1 MRITSAG
8 AFYKRQEE
16 GTIMLKLEINPVDEY
31 GPNQNGLL
39 IRDRVENAYERIAGS
54 DDYQRN
60 DNSLRLIQICV
71 VTLSAVAT
79 GYVNAFAHQK
89 RLGWIGASI
98 LALLI
103 MGFVEKFYFT
113 LRHGLTTTYKS
124 GRQRLV
130 ATLCYRTIQATMI
143 LNAAV
148 LCAWV
153 AGVAMPGFLTLW
165 NHWSIVLHFGLA
177 LLGVSAVRDAD
188 SVVENR
194 MRELKAEA
202 APLDILAIRK
212 AAAAGNP
219 LVFLAARLR
228 GLLDGVALASKLL
241 RDKPGPSAG
250 DLDGS
255 GGNTDASNQVSKEVG
270 AGEHSA
276 QVIQLSAAHRQPCSP
291 IAALMTSAE
300 LILDDHFP
308 GEQMAGEPISGEQD
322 SQWMKSILPDP
333 LDGWWDVRSSGEG
346 FSIKF
351 RWRGPNQQSLT
362 FPRLTG
368 EQFDILRGSSLDQA
382 RNILSEQIAG
392 HLRALSLDP
401 GKLDKALFVAGK
413 LGINLEDNQTASVAA
428 K

>member
-1 MRITSAG
+1 
-8 AFYKRQEE
+8 
-16 GTIMLKLEINPVDEY
+16 MLKLEINPVDEY
-31 GPNQNGLL
+31 DASQNGLL
-39 IRDRVENAYERIAGS
+39 IRDRIENAYERIAGS
-54 DDYQRN
+54 DDYRRN
-60 DNSLRLIQICV
+60 DNNLRLIQICV
-71 VTLSAVAT
+71 VTLSAFAT

-89 RLGWIGASI
+89 RLGWVGAGV

-113 LRHGLTTTYKS
+113 LRHGLVTTYKS

-130 ATLCYRTIQATMI
+130 ATFCYRTIQATMI

-165 NHWSIVLHFGLA
+165 NHWSITVHFALA

-188 SVVENR
+188 AVVEHR
-194 MRELKAEA
+194 MRELKAKA
-202 APLDILAIRK
+202 APQDILTIRK

-228 GLLDGVALASKLL
+228 GMLDGVALASKLL
-241 RDKPGPSAG
+241 RDKPDLSAG
-250 DLDGS
+250 DLDGAE
-255 GGNTDASNQVSKEVG
+255 GNTDASNQVSKEMET
-270 AGEHSA
+270 GEHPA

-291 IAALMTSAE
+291 VAALVAPAE
-300 LILDDHFP
+300 LILEDHLP
-308 GEQMAGEPISGEQD
+308 SEQAAGEQD
-322 SQWMKSILPDP
+322 SQWVKSILPDP
-333 LDGWWDVRSSGEG
+333 LDGWWDVRSSGEV

-368 EQFDILRGSSLDQA
+368 EQFNTLRGSSLDQA
-382 RNILSEQIAG
+382 RHILGEQITE
-392 HLRALSLDP
+392 HLRALFLDP
-401 GKLDKALFVAGK
+401 GKLDKAQFVARK
-413 LGINLEDNQTASVAA
+413 LGINLEANQAAGAAA

>member
-1 MRITSAG
+1 
-8 AFYKRQEE
+8 
-16 GTIMLKLEINPVDEY
+16 MLKLEINPVDEY
-31 GPNQNGLL
+31 GANQNDLL

-124 GRQRLV
+124 GRQRLI

-153 AGVAMPGFLTLW
+153 AGIAMPGFLTLW

-202 APLDILAIRK
+202 APLDILTIRK

-241 RDKPGPSAG
+241 RDKPGPSAD
-250 DLDGS
+250 DLDGI

-270 AGEHSA
+270 AGERTA
-276 QVIQLSAAHRQPCSP
+276 QVIQLSAAHRQPCP
-291 IAALMTSAE
+291 TVAALMTSAE
-300 LILDDHFP
+300 LILDDHLP

-322 SQWMKSILPDP
+322 SQWMKSILPNP
-333 LDGWWDVRSSGEG
+333 LDGWWDVRSGGEG

-362 FPRLTG
+362 FPRLIG
-368 EQFDILRGSSLDQA
+368 EQFNTLRGSSLDQA
-382 RNILSEQIAG
+382 RNILSEQITE
-392 HLRALSLDP
+392 HLRALSLNP
-401 GKLDKALFVAGK
+401 GKLDKALLVARK
-413 LGINLEDNQTASVAA
+413 LGINLEANQAAGAAA

>member
-1 MRITSAG
+1 
-8 AFYKRQEE
+8 
-16 GTIMLKLEINPVDEY
+16 MLKLEINPVDEY
-31 GPNQNGLL
+31 STNQNGLL
-39 IRDRVENAYERIAGS
+39 IRDRIENAYERIAGS
-54 DDYQRN
+54 DDYRRN
-60 DNSLRLIQICV
+60 DNNLRLIQVCI
-71 VTLSAVAT
+71 VTVSAFAT

-89 RLGWIGASI
+89 RLGWVGAGV

-113 LRHGLTTTYKS
+113 LRHGLVTTYKS
-124 GRQRLV
+124 GRQRFV

-165 NHWSIVLHFGLA
+165 NHWSIAVHFGLA
-177 LLGVSAVRDAD
+177 LFGVSAVRDAD
-188 SVVENR
+188 AVVEHR

-202 APLDILAIRK
+202 APQDILTIRK

-228 GLLDGVALASKLL
+228 GMLDGVALASKLL
-241 RDKPGPSAG
+241 RDKPDLSAG
-250 DLDGS
+250 DLDGA
-255 GGNTDASNQVSKEVG
+255 GGNTDASNQVSKEMET
-270 AGEHSA
+270 GEHPA
-276 QVIQLSAAHRQPCSP
+276 QVIQLSAAHRQPCP
-291 IAALMTSAE
+291 TVAALVTPAE
-300 LILDDHFP
+300 LILDDHLP
-308 GEQMAGEPISGEQD
+308 GEQAAGEQD
-322 SQWMKSILPDP
+322 SQWVKSILPDP

-368 EQFDILRGSSLDQA
+368 EQFNTLRGNSHDQA
-382 RNILSEQIAG
+382 RNILSEQITG
-392 HLRALSLDP
+392 HLRAFSLDP
-401 GKLDKALFVAGK
+401 GKLDKAQLVARK
-413 LGINLEDNQTASVAA
+413 LGINLEDN
-428 K
+428 